1 MEKTGEEYASREGIN
16 RTDTAARAYYRGHPE
31 NLYLAD
37 VYSTVQF
44 SEKMFRD
51 GETLLGNYD
60 LLGGWLCKS
69 PLAEKKLE
77 AFGYVSLED
86 ALVNGENV
94 RLVSLKGESWEWLEA
109 YFRERGLAIRV
120 IMEERIPGG
129 TEGNELEVYRLQK
142 EEIS

>member
-1 MEKTGEEYASREGIN
+1 
-16 RTDTAARAYYRGHPE
+16 
-31 NLYLAD
+31 
-37 VYSTVQF
+37 
-44 SEKMFRD
+44 MFRD
-51 GETLLGNYD
+51 GETHLGNYD

-77 AFGYVSLED
+77 AFGYVSLEE

-94 RLVSLKGESWEWLEA
+94 RLVSQKGESWEWLEA
-109 YFRERGLAIRV
+109 YFRKRGLVIRV